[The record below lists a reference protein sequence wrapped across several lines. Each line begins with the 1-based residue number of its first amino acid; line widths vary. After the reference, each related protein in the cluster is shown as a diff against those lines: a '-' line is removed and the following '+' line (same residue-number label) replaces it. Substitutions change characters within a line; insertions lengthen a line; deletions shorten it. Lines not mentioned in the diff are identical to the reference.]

1 MNKILNTAI
10 KWKVGKPQIK
20 IRKAGVINMIR
31 MIEQEVIDADQL
43 LECFDEVLPQ
53 IKNCISDDWAP

>member
-1 MNKILNTAI
+1 MKILNVAI

-31 MIEQEVIDADQL
+31 MIELQIISETEL
-43 LECFDEVLPQ
+43 LSCF
-53 IKNCISDDWAP
+53 S